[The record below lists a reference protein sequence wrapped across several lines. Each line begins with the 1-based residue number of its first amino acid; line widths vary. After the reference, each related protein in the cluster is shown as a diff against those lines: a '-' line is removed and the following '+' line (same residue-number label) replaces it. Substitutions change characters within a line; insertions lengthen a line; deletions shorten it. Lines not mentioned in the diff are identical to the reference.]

1 MNTLPHPHPPSP
13 ADRPGPFSRHRTLL
27 KLLTVATLVL
37 LGLIPLSL
45 IRGILVER
53 RVRHQEALDNITA
66 TWGNPQVIAGPLL
79 VVPYQRH
86 VRTWKEQIVNGRPE
100 RFEATDTVVARA
112 CFLPAQLEITGQLE
126 PERLHRGIYETTVYR
141 ATLQLSGHF
150 TPPAFNEWKVAP
162 EDILWDDALVWVAI
176 SDLRGASEMLALRW
190 GERALALEPGAPAGA
205 LGPTLQARVPGLPMT
220 GETHAFELA
229 LKLNGS
235 RSLQFA
241 PFGMHNRVQLTST
254 FPDPSFHGAFLP
266 AHREVRAGGFEADWQ
281 VSYYGRGYP
290 QQWSDADHDLL
301 RNDVFSASLFGVGM
315 EPVMNSY
322 RYVERAIK
330 YGVLFLALVFTAF
343 FVFEARSLARVH
355 PLQYTLVGAALCL
368 FYLALLS
375 LSEVLSFGWAYALG
389 AAAAT
394 GLVAAY
400 SAFVLRGARRAWLV
414 AGGLAI
420 IYGFLYVLLRQQEYS
435 LLYGTAGLFLLLA
448 IVMYATRHVD
458 WYARD
463 EQ

>member
-1 MNTLPHPHPPSP
+1 MNPLPHPRPSSPPT
-13 ADRPGPFSRHRTLL
+13 RPGPFGRHRTVY

-37 LGLIPLSL
+37 LGLVPLSL
-45 IRGILVER
+45 IRGVLVER
-53 RVRHQEALDNITA
+53 RQRHQEALDNITT
-66 TWGNPQVIAGPLL
+66 TWGNPQVIAGPIL

-86 VRTWKEQIVNGRPE
+86 VKTWKEQIVNGRSE
-100 RFEATDTVVARA
+100 RFETTDTLVARA
-112 CFLPAQLEITGQLE
+112 HFLPAELDITGQLE
-126 PERLHRGIYETTVYR
+126 PEQLHRGIYETTVYR
-141 ATLQLSGHF
+141 ASLKLSGHF
-150 TPPAFNEWKVAP
+150 TPPGFTDWKVAP

-176 SDLRGASEMLALRW
+176 SDLRGASEMLTLRW
-190 GERALALEPGAPAGA
+190 GGRALALQPGAPSGTW
-205 LGPTLQARVPGLPMT
+205 GPTLQARVPGLPMT
-220 GETHAFELA
+220 GETTAFELA

-241 PFGMHNRVQLTST
+241 PFGMHNRVRLTST

-266 AHREVRAGGFEADWQ
+266 AHRQVSAGGFEADWQ

-290 QQWSDADHDLL
+290 QQWSDADRDLL

-343 FVFEARSLARVH
+343 FVFEVRSLARVH

-400 SAFVLRGARRAWLV
+400 SAFVLRGARRAWLM

-448 IVMYATRHVD
+448 LIMYATRHVD